1 MELTRREF
9 NAQLA
14 GSVLTF
20 GLVEMLWVR
29 NLFADAVKP
38 VVGEWFKDL
47 NAAGADLHSRKL
59 KDVEFQAKL
68 EELFRKVDLNDL
80 LKFVDLSSIERAVAL
95 PDNGAAST
103 NFDLSKVEGLPKDLS
118 FGRQIFCMKKDR
130 AIVPHGHDNMVTGF
144 IVLKGEFHGRHYD
157 RLETAADHYI
167 IKPTLDH
174 QYGPGGV
181 SSISDHKDNVH
192 WFHCASETGYIFNAH
207 FTGYDPAILAP
218 PGRVYLDPQGEK
230 ISGGLIKAAKM
241 NSEEC
246 HKKYG

>member
-103 NFDLSKVEGLPKDLS
+103 NFDLSKVEAVGFADLTPGSGHGL
-118 FGRQIFCMKKDR
+118 G
-130 AIVPHGHDNMVTGF
+130 GF
-144 IVLKGEFHGRHYD
+144 SDMGWMEV
-157 RLETAADHYI
+157 
-167 IKPTLDH
+167 
-174 QYGPGGV
+174 YG
-181 SSISDHKDNVH
+181 
-192 WFHCASETGYIFNAH
+192 
-207 FTGYDPAILAP
+207 
-218 PGRVYLDPQGEK
+218 
-230 ISGGLIKAAKM
+230 KAVAREGK
-241 NSEEC
+241 
-246 HKKYG
+246 